1 MSVVSDAVQ
10 TWKSRLSEIER
21 QIGPLQSEADE
32 LREAIA
38 KLESAGAARRR
49 ASSGRRPGRPR
60 STSTAG
66 ARAPRGQNRA
76 RILAAIKSEAKTAGD
91 VAKETGIG
99 RATVSTTLSKLANEG
114 AAVKAQR
121 GYRAA

>member
-49 ASSGRRPGRPR
+49 PPSGRRPGRPR
-60 STSTAG
+60 STSTAR